1 MSLMFIQINVEPLN
15 GKFYKEIV
23 SLRKKI
29 EERIERRRLI
39 FQKTVE
45 YEKKTPRT
53 WAQLTGRFKQI
64 HIFLFGKATLAYYK
78 NSTKIRTFFT

>member
-45 YEKKTPRT
+45 YEKKHPEHG
-53 WAQLTGRFKQI
+53 L
-64 HIFLFGKATLAYYK
+64 
-78 NSTKIRTFFT
+78 N